1 MNQPIPSIK
10 LKHAGQVS
18 KHTPT
23 EHFDVMI
30 IGAGISGIAGAYY
43 LQNKCPDKNYVIL
56 DTEEQFG
63 GTWWTHTYPGIRS
76 DSDLFTFGYSFKPW
90 TGARLATG
98 ERILQYMGEVIE
110 ENDIS
115 KHIRYKHRV
124 LAADWSEVD
133 RKWVVVVQR
142 PGQDDP
148 ACFSTSFLFM
158 CQGYFRH
165 REGHMPK
172 WDGVEAFKG
181 KLVHSENWPE
191 DTVYEG
197 KKVAVIGS
205 GATAASLIPALTGS
219 AKHVTMVQ
227 RSPTYF
233 SPGRNVIEI
242 AERLRKLKIDD
253 AWIHE
258 ITRREISLQQ
268 QEFMKRCFQEPKAV
282 KDELIEAIRDILG
295 PDFDVDTH
303 FSPNYD
309 PWTQRLAVV
318 PDADLFE
325 CVKEGKASVV
335 TGHIDRFVD
344 NGILMKNGDTVESDL
359 VVAATGFNMSI
370 MGDINFSKDGIPI
383 DFHETI
389 TYRGTMFTGVP
400 NLAWV
405 FGYFRASWTLRSEMI
420 SALVCRMINHMDD
433 KGFTR
438 VEPVLRDGQKLLP
451 VSDWVNSDN
460 FDPNYLKR
468 ANSILPQRLNDDEW
482 QHTQDY
488 WKEKTVF
495 PAIDVADKP
504 FSYD

>member
-1 MNQPIPSIK
+1 MDQYTPSRNSEDV
-10 LKHAGQVS
+10 GQVS
-18 KHTPT
+18 EHTPT
-23 EHFDVMI
+23 EHFDVLI
-30 IGAGISGIAGAYY
+30 VGAGISGIAGAYH
-43 LQNKCPDKNYVIL
+43 LQKECPNKRYVIL

-90 TGARLATG
+90 TGARLAKG
-98 ERILQYMGEVIE
+98 ESILQYMGEVIE
-110 ENDIS
+110 ENGIS
-115 KHIRYKHRV
+115 EHIRYKHKV
-124 LAADWSEVD
+124 LTADWSEAD

-142 PGQDDP
+142 LGQDDFV
-148 ACFSTSFLFM
+148 CFSTSFLFM

-165 REGHMPK
+165 REGHMPE
-172 WDGVEAFKG
+172 WDGVREFKG
-181 KLVHSENWPE
+181 KLIHSENWPE
-191 DTVYEG
+191 DTEYEG
-197 KKVAVIGS
+197 KNVAVIGS

-233 SPGRNVIEI
+233 SPGRNVVEI

-253 AWIHE
+253 SWIHE
-258 ITRREISLQQ
+258 ITRREICLQQ
-268 QEFMKRCFQEPKAV
+268 QEFMKRCIEEPNTV
-282 KDELIEAIRDILG
+282 RNELIEAIRDILG

-303 FSPNYD
+303 FAPNYD

-325 CVKEGKASVV
+325 CFNEGRASVI
-335 TGHIDRFVD
+335 TGHIDRFVE
-344 NGILMKNGDTVESDL
+344 NGILMKNGELVESDL

-370 MGDINFSKDGIPI
+370 MGDINFSKDGNPI

-389 TYRGTMFTGVP
+389 TYRGTMFTDIP

-405 FGYFRASWTLRSEMI
+405 FGYFRASWTLRSEMV
-420 SALVCRMINHMDD
+420 SELVCRMINHMDE

-438 VEPVLRDGQKLLP
+438 VEPVLRDSQKTLP
-451 VSDWVNSDN
+451 IYDWMNADN

-468 ANSILPQRLNDDEW
+468 ASSLLPRRLDDDEW

-488 WKEKTVF
+488 WQEKGVF
-495 PAIDVADKP
+495 PAINVADEP
-504 FSYD
+504 FSYG